1 MGEKLVFYSKNDKG
15 RTLSRSDRAKE
26 LCLDDLRC
34 EFLFSGEEDYSNSAK
49 IRDGFEKNLEK
60 MIDAEVIIC
69 NGELLSIEMLKKLP
83 NLRHIQLLSA
93 GFDGWDIDA
102 INDLDINICGNSPA
116 ISNSVA
122 EHTIALIMTLYKRLS
137 QAIEGV
143 KSGEWMKKAIT
154 GPYGNVHE
162 ITGKNIGIVGLGNIG
177 SKVAKLLK
185 GFDVNIFYNDIKEFS
200 NFEDELNIK
209 KLSFEELLKISDIV
223 SVHVPLSDETKS
235 MFSAKEFGLMKKDS
249 IFINT
254 CRGPVHDE
262 QALINAL
269 KTDEILG
276 AALDVTEIEPISK
289 NSELLKL
296 DNCVVT
302 PHLAGSSRESVD
314 RRIMFAFENAN
325 KTLNG
330 IQPENLIFS

>member
-26 LCLDDLRC
+26 LCLDNLRC
-34 EFLFSGEEDYSNSAK
+34 DFLFSGEEDYSNSAK
-49 IRDGFEKNLEK
+49 IRDGFEKNLSK

-69 NGELLSIEMLKKLP
+69 NGELLSKEMLRKLP

-102 INDLDINICGNSPA
+102 INDLGINICGNSPA
-116 ISNSVA
+116 IANSVA
-122 EHTIALIMTLYKRLS
+122 EHTIALIMMLYKRLF
-137 QAIEGV
+137 QGVEGV
-143 KSGEWMKKAIT
+143 KSDLWMKKAIT
-154 GPYGNVHE
+154 GPYGNIHE

-177 SKVAKLLK
+177 LKVAKILQ

-200 NFEDELNIK
+200 NFGNELNVK
-209 KLSFEELLKISDIV
+209 KVTFEELLKISDIV
-223 SVHVPLSDETKS
+223 TVHVPLSEETRGL
-235 MFSAKEFGLMKKDS
+235 FGTKEFSLMKKKS

-262 QALINAL
+262 QSLIIAL
-269 KTDEILG
+269 KSDEILG
-276 AALDVTEIEPISK
+276 AALDVTEVEPIHK
-289 NSELLKL
+289 KSELLKL

-302 PHLAGSSRESVD
+302 PHLAGSSKESVD
-314 RRIMFAFENAN
+314 RRIIFAFENAN
-325 KTLNG
+325 RTLNG
-330 IQPENLIFS
+330 FNPENII

>member
-1 MGEKLVFYSKNDKG
+1 MGKKLVFYSKNDKS

-26 LCLDDLRC
+26 LCFDDLDC
-34 EFLFSGEEDYSNSAK
+34 GFLFSGEEDYSNSAK
-49 IRDGFEKNLEK
+49 IRDGFEKNLNE

-69 NGELLSIEMLKKLP
+69 NGELLSPEILKKLP

-93 GFDGWDIDA
+93 GFDGWDINF
-102 INDLDINICGNSPA
+102 INDLGINICGNSPA

-122 EHTIALIMTLYKRLS
+122 EHTIALIMMLYKRLT
-137 QAIEGV
+137 QAVEGV
-143 KSGEWMKKAIT
+143 KLDLWMKNAIT

-185 GFDVNIFYNDIKEFS
+185 GFDVNIFYHDIHKFV
-200 NFEDELNIK
+200 NIEDELNIRK
-209 KLSFEELLKISDIV
+209 VSFEKLLQISDIV
-223 SVHVPLSDETKS
+223 SVHVPLSEKTRGL
-235 MFSAKEFGLMKKDS
+235 FSKKEFSIMKNNS

-262 QALINAL
+262 KSLIDAL
-269 KTDEILG
+269 KNNEILG
-276 AALDVTEIEPISK
+276 AGLDVTEIEPISK
-289 NSELLKL
+289 NSELLRL

-302 PHLAGSSRESVD
+302 PHLAGSSKESVD
-314 RRIMFAFENAN
+314 RRIIFAFENAR
-325 KTLNG
+325 KTLMG
-330 IQPENLIFS
+330 IKPENII